1 MKGETSKGT
10 YHWNEQLTA
19 CFSNLA
25 KSYIIIGQLMIV
37 GNYFLKKICNV
48 SEETL
53 KTLKIMVFHFSLGIF
68 VLDMYVNSNNPDA

>member
-1 MKGETSKGT
+1 
-10 YHWNEQLTA
+10 
-19 CFSNLA
+19 
-25 KSYIIIGQLMIV
+25 MIV

-53 KTLKIMVFHFSLGIF
+53 KTRKIMVFHFSLGIF